1 LKIFC
6 YPPLEMIDSGGY
18 SIIVCNK
25 RNKEYLKDREK
36 CLLHKLFKI
45 YTNNDVNCIND

>member
-1 LKIFC
+1 
-6 YPPLEMIDSGGY
+6 MIDTVGY

-36 CLLHKLFKI
+36 CLFHKLFEI
-45 YTNNDVNCIND
+45 YINNDVNCINN